1 MYVLNCTRPD
11 IVYFVSKLSK
21 FTNNPSMDN

>member
-1 MYVLNCTRPD
+1 MYILNCTRPD

-21 FTNNPSMDN
+21 FTNNLSMDN